1 MAKRELDPVNFCKI
15 LDIFGEK
22 AAKDTYD
29 DVKEGRI
36 KESTVEK
43 YLYDDTETK
52 EQYDKVFRVKG
63 TVTES

>member
-15 LDIFGEK
+15 FDIFGEK

-52 EQYDKVFRVKG
+52 EQYEQRLKKEFEDL
-63 TVTES
+63 